1 MRLSH
6 PAGFLTHNYP
16 CGVPSGY
23 FSVVNTVTKA
33 CSVSTYYAP
42 TAMLINS
49 FLLTLSSWQLWES
62 LFPCLFQL
70 LEASFLWLLAPSF
83 IFKASRW
90 TCWTTPSRWEL
101 LEGLMYLGRARVT
114 GPLNPVPK

>member
-49 FLLTLSSWQLWES
+49 FLLTLSSWQLWE
-62 LFPCLFQL
+62 
-70 LEASFLWLLAPSF
+70 EGMDNHGDYPSH
-83 IFKASRW
+83 R
-90 TCWTTPSRWEL
+90 C
-101 LEGLMYLGRARVT
+101 G
-114 GPLNPVPK
+114 N